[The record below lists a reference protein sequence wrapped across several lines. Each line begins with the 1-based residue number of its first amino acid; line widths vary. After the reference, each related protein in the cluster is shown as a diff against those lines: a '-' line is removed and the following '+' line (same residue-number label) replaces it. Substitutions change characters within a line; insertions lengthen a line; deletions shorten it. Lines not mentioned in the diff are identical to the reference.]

1 MSYAVEIYNP
11 GSDGLAFDTA
21 RLESAARARAAGG
34 VAIRYL
40 GSVALPGD
48 EMVFHLFDAGS
59 RDLVDDLLRGLGLVA
74 ERVVEAVTTGS
85 TEQRSP
91 WTREG

>member
-1 MSYAVEIYNP
+1 
-11 GSDGLAFDTA
+11 
-21 RLESAARARAAGG
+21 
-34 VAIRYL
+34 
-40 GSVALPGD
+40 
-48 EMVFHLFDAGS
+48 MVFHLFDAGS

-85 TEQRSP
+85 TDQRSP